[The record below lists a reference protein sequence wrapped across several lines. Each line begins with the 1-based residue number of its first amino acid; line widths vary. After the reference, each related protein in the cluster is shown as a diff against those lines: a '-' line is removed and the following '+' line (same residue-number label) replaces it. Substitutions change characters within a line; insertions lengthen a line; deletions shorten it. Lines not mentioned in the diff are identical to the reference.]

1 MPLRSKAE
9 KGRWAKTNLPA
20 DGRSGRR
27 FACSDGLRVSNYNE
41 NFVSARATIML
52 NQYKS
57 SKLKL
62 LLFGFMVWS
71 ARNVKANG
79 FGLPDQDAFAT
90 ARGEAFVAT
99 ADNASAIYYNPA
111 GIAQLAGNNLRG
123 GIDSVYYEPNYQPP
137 GGKPNTGQTY
147 YSSDNFAFQPQL
159 YYAYTAKD
167 APYSFGL
174 GIYAPYGGKM
184 NWPQNTGFRSLAIS
198 GSLKYITINPVVA
211 VKLLPSL
218 AVAAGAMA
226 NYGKIDMY
234 QGLLPLAP
242 RRVNYFNFA
251 GDGWSF
257 GYNAGILWQPLTQLS
272 FGATFRSSARLNF
285 QGNTD
290 FELNPGPYN
299 SPAQRDAS
307 AQFTFPLTTVFGVSY
322 RPTHK
327 LNIEADANYTDWS
340 SFGTVTI
347 EQSPPTVSNP
357 FNQKIPVNLD
367 WQASWMYELGATRY
381 FDNGWHV
388 SGGYVF
394 NQNSVPNR
402 YYTPLAADLD
412 RNFLSLGIGYNGKCF
427 NFDIAYQAG
436 FAFSHNVTG
445 SNPSIN
451 AINGTNP
458 GNADGTYGFSSQAI
472 FVSAGLHF

>member
-147 YSSDNFAFQPQL
+147 YSSDNFAFLPQL
-159 YYAYTAKD
+159 FYTYTPKD

-198 GSLKYITINPVVA
+198 GSLKYITMNPVVA

-218 AVAAGAMA
+218 SVAAGAMV

-234 QGLLPLAP
+234 QGLLPSAP
-242 RRVNYFNFA
+242 RGVNFFDFA
-251 GDGWSF
+251 GHGWSF
-257 GYNAGILWQPLTQLS
+257 GYNAGILWQPLSQLS
-272 FGATFRSSARLNF
+272 FGATFRSAARLNF

-322 RPTHK
+322 RPTQK
-327 LNIEADANYTDWS
+327 WNIELDANYTDWR
-340 SFGTVTI
+340 SFGTVMI
-347 EQSPPTVSNP
+347 EQSSPVNNP
-357 FNQKIPVNLD
+357 LNQQIPVNLD

-388 SGGYVF
+388 SAGYVF
-394 NQNSVPNR
+394 NQNSVPNT
-402 YYTPLAADLD
+402 YYAPLAADLD
-412 RNFLSLGIGYNGKCF
+412 RNFLSLGIGYNGKHVAL
-427 NFDIAYQAG
+427 DIAYQAG

-445 SNPSIN
+445 SNPSID
-451 AINGTNP
+451 AIKETNL
-458 GNADGTYGFSSQAI
+458 GNANGTYGFSSQAI
-472 FVSAGLHF
+472 FVSAGIHF